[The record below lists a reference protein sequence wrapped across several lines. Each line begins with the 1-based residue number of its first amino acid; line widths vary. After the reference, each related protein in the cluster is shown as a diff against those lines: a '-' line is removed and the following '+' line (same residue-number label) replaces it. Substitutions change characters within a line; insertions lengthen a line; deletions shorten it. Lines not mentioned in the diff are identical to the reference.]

1 VNTKISTEKDRKILA
16 DVKREMDRPRLTA
29 SVRNNWGA
37 AAAPAAKELAAHAA
51 KEEAAES
58 GLIGESWR
66 GKRGVYCLS
75 EAR

>member
-37 AAAPAAKELAAHAA
+37 AAAPAAKELAAHTA
-51 KEEAAES
+51 KA
-58 GLIGESWR
+58 
-66 GKRGVYCLS
+66 
-75 EAR
+75 